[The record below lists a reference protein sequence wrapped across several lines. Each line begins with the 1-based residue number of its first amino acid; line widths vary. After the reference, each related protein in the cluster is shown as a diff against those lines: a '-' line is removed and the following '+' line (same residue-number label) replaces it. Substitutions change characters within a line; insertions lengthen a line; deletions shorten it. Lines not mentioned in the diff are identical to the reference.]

1 MNNQL
6 FLEELEK
13 IIKETKREILELE
26 DIIDKENSINKEN
39 EF

>member
-13 IIKETKREILELE
+13 VIKDTKEEILELE
-26 DIIDKENSINKEN
+26 EMLDKEKFTN
-39 EF
+39 EEDEF